1 MDSSNEGKKKKERT
15 FFFIGNYVLEIV
27 EKFTIWEIY
36 FLIIPKLILQ
46 IDAYKEDI
54 FSGKNYLRKLRS
66 FLATFDRKYL

>member
-1 MDSSNEGKKKKERT
+1 MMAKKKKERT

-27 EKFTIWEIY
+27 EQFTIWEIY

-54 FSGKNYLRKLRS
+54 FSGKKLPS
-66 FLATFDRKYL
+66 KIKIFFSYFL